1 MQCYINLY
9 RTHQSFRFGA
19 FCYGLICLNFKEVF
33 NMQKIPQKD
42 TLSMAFRFGYTTRE
56 KINFAYKRGL
66 LWDYERDFLL
76 EYFNV

>member
-1 MQCYINLY
+1 M
-9 RTHQSFRFGA
+9 
-19 FCYGLICLNFKEVF
+19 K
-33 NMQKIPQKD
+33 KIPQKE
-42 TLSMAFRFGYTTRE
+42 TLSMAYRFNYTTRE